1 LSISQAWASST
12 LSGDIYGEPLVYG
25 GQVIVATEGNVVYA
39 LNESTGHVTWHAT
52 AGTPAPAGQLPCG
65 NISPNVGI
73 TSTPVVDPATGR
85 VFVVA
90 DTWEGS
96 HANPIAHRLYAFNPA
111 DGSLVSGFPVNVDPP
126 GSIPADQLQRMALAL
141 DDGKIFI
148 GYGGNDGDCGTYN
161 GWLVAVPESGSPVK
175 IFQVDPG
182 STGGATWGARND
194 PAVGH
199 LDNLWWRPA
208 MASARATA
216 IRSRC

>member
-1 LSISQAWASST
+1 MKNRVRLLGVAGVILVLGFSASAAQAAWTTYRGNASRVGVDVSSSGSLPISQAWASST

-52 AGTPAPAGQLPCG
+52 AGTPVPAGQLPCG

-90 DTWEGS
+90 DTWDGS
-96 HANPIAHRLYAFNPA
+96 HANTIAHRLYAFNLA
-111 DGSLVSGFPVNVDPP
+111 DGSLVSGDPVNVDPP
-126 GSIPADQLQRMALAL
+126 GSIPADQLQRTALAL

-148 GYGGNDGDCGTYN
+148 GYGGNDGDCGT
-161 GWLVAVPESGSPVK
+161 
-175 IFQVDPG
+175 
-182 STGGATWGARND
+182 
-194 PAVGH
+194 
-199 LDNLWWRPA
+199 
-208 MASARATA
+208 
-216 IRSRC
+216 